1 MNFGE
6 NVYHAVGGF
15 VYGVDTDRLIAEFS
29 HESEAESFV
38 DSYNAQYDDERVIYE

>member
-6 NVYHAVGGF
+6 KIYSEAGGF
-15 VYGVDTDRLIAEFS
+15 VYGVDTDRLIAKFS

-38 DSYNAQYDDERVIYE
+38 ESYNAQHDG

>member
-6 NVYHAVGGF
+6 KIYHAVGGF

-38 DSYNAQYDDERVIYE
+38 DSYNAQYDE

>member
-6 NVYHAVGGF
+6 KIYHAFGGF
-15 VYGVDTDRLIAEFS
+15 VYGVDTDRLIAEFA

-38 DSYNAQYDDERVIYE
+38 EIYNGQYDDE